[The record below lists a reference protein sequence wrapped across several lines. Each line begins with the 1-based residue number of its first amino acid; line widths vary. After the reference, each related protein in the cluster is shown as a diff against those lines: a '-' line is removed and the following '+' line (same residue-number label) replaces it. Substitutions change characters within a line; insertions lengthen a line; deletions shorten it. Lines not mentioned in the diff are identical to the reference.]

1 MPSLKSCTIFYA
13 LAAVALL
20 PLSAFADSRAGGEP
34 TLQDLT
40 KTADS
45 IVVGSCVNTKTA
57 VVGSRSMETT
67 YEVQVSEA
75 LKGKRASGGLISITV
90 PGGELTT
97 PPIAMAVLGMP
108 QLTKGEE
115 VILFLDEKP
124 ESISATASKR
134 RSPQSKLGKGPRI
147 VGLDSGKFTI
157 YKDEKTGQKK
167 VARVRMADFGFAHQD
182 TAYRKVLRSVA
193 TGDMKLVNGQVVP
206 LGDGLYTSPEGKDAL
221 DKVKVPA
228 TAKAMAKSANEVKG
242 AVDSSGGIGVQN
254 LDEFKAQIRQFA
266 N

>member
-1 MPSLKSCTIFYA
+1 MPSLKSSSIFYA

-57 VVGSRSMETT
+57 VVGSRSIETT

-75 LKGKRASGGLISITV
+75 LKGKRAAGGLISITV

-97 PPIAMAVLGMP
+97 PPIAMAVQGMP

-124 ESISATASKR
+124 ETISATASKR
-134 RSPQSKLGKGPRI
+134 RSPQSQQGKGPR
-147 VGLDSGKFTI
+147 VVALDSGKFTI
-157 YKDEKTGQKK
+157 YKDEKTGQRK
-167 VARVRMADFGFAHQD
+167 VARVRMADFGFVHQD
-182 TAYRKVLRSVA
+182 SAYRKVLRSVA
-193 TGDMKLVNGQVVP
+193 TGDMKMVDGQVVP
-206 LGDGLYTSPEGKDAL
+206 LSGGVYTSPEGRDAL
-221 DKVKVPA
+221 AKVKA
-228 TAKAMAKSANEVKG
+228 TAPKAMAKSSNQVKG
-242 AVDSSGGIGVQN
+242 AVDSSGGIVVQN

>member
-57 VVGSRSMETT
+57 VVGSRSIETT

-242 AVDSSGGIGVQN
+242 AVDSSGGIVVQN